1 MTEGYQPPTS
11 RSGDVDQDTAT
22 LPRVTVP
29 PASAGSRADAP
40 GAAGAPGTGAPTGA
54 GSADGWS
61 TVSRSDAPRPPAVR
75 PDAAPGR
82 SDIAPGRS
90 DAVSS
95 RPDLPTDRYA
105 TGSGDPRGAGYGNPG
120 NPGYGNPGNP
130 GYGNPGNPGYGNP
143 GNPGYSGYEGEQPDA
158 GGLGSRLSAA
168 ASTVAAGATAA
179 AVNAKTAIKSAANEA
194 ESRAGRPAAGRPRG
208 RQPRRA
214 RLTLSHI
221 NVYSVFKFSCVLAIA
236 LFFVWLITVG
246 VLYGVLDVS
255 GVFDRVNSAVHDING
270 NGKDTNVITGSVVF
284 GFAIII
290 GVVNIV
296 LFIAL
301 STVGA
306 MVYNLCADLVGGAEV
321 TLSERE

>member
-1 MTEGYQPPTS
+1 
-11 RSGDVDQDTAT
+11 
-22 LPRVTVP
+22 
-29 PASAGSRADAP
+29 
-40 GAAGAPGTGAPTGA
+40 
-54 GSADGWS
+54 
-61 TVSRSDAPRPPAVR
+61 VSRSDAGR
-75 PDAAPGR
+75 PDGSPAR
-82 SDIAPGRS
+82 TE
-90 DAVSS
+90 
-95 RPDLPTDRYA
+95 LPTDRYA
-105 TGSGDPRGAGYGNPG
+105 TGPGDPRGAGYGSS
-120 NPGYGNPGNP
+120 GYGSGT
-130 GYGNPGNPGYGNP
+130 GYGSGSASGYGGP
-143 GNPGYSGYEGEQPDA
+143 GGYPGQGGYDGSQQEA
-158 GGLGSRLSAA
+158 GGLGSRISAA
-168 ASTVAAGATAA
+168 ASTVAATATAA
-179 AVNAKTAIKSAANEA
+179 AVNAKTAMKSAANEA
-194 ESRAGRPAAGRPRG
+194 ESRAGRPVAGRPRG

-246 VLYGVLDVS
+246 VLYGILDVS

-270 NGKDTNVITGSVVF
+270 NGKTNNVITGSVVF

>member
-1 MTEGYQPPTS
+1 MPLHDS
-11 RSGDVDQDTAT
+11 
-22 LPRVTVP
+22 
-29 PASAGSRADAP
+29 SAGL
-40 GAAGAPGTGAPTGA
+40 GAK
-54 GSADGWS
+54 
-61 TVSRSDAPRPPAVR
+61 
-75 PDAAPGR
+75 
-82 SDIAPGRS
+82 
-90 DAVSS
+90 
-95 RPDLPTDRYA
+95 
-105 TGSGDPRGAGYGNPG
+105 
-120 NPGYGNPGNP
+120 
-130 GYGNPGNPGYGNP
+130 
-143 GNPGYSGYEGEQPDA
+143 
-158 GGLGSRLSAA
+158 LSAA
-168 ASTVAAGATAA
+168 ASTVAATATTA

-194 ESRAGRPAAGRPRG
+194 ENRAGRPVTGRARG

-236 LFFVWLITVG
+236 LFFVWLIMVG
-246 VLYGVLDVS
+246 VLYGILDVS
-255 GVFDRVNSAVHDING
+255 GVFDRVNDAVHQISGD
-270 NGKDTNVITGSVVF
+270 GKTNNVVTGPVVF

>member
-11 RSGDVDQDTAT
+11 RNRGNPEQDTAT

-29 PASAGSRADAP
+29 PSSAGSAAP
-40 GAAGAPGTGAPTGA
+40 AGTGTP
-54 GSADGWS
+54 GSAGPGVPGGQRGVNPPNDGWS
-61 TVSRSDAPRPPAVR
+61 AVSRSDAPPVNRPDGSSGRPPAGY
-75 PDAAPGR
+75 AA
-82 SDIAPGRS
+82 
-90 DAVSS
+90 
-95 RPDLPTDRYA
+95 
-105 TGSGDPRGAGYGNPG
+105 DPRGVDPRGVPQGVDPRG
-120 NPGYGNPGNP
+120 VGSQDPRGVG
-130 GYGNPGNPGYGNP
+130 
-143 GNPGYSGYEGEQPDA
+143 SQPDA
-158 GGLGSRLSAA
+158 GGLGARLSAA
-168 ASTVAAGATAA
+168 ASTVAAGATTA
-179 AVNAKTAIKSAANEA
+179 AVNAKTAIKTAANEA
-194 ESRAGRPAAGRPRG
+194 ENRAGRPPTGRGRG

-236 LFFVWLITVG
+236 LFFVWLIMVG
-246 VLYGVLDVS
+246 VLYGILDVS
-255 GVFDRVNSAVHDING
+255 GVFDRVNNAVHQISGDD
-270 NGKDTNVITGSVVF
+270 KSSNVVTGPVVF

-301 STVGA
+301 ATVGA

>member
-1 MTEGYQPPTS
+1 
-11 RSGDVDQDTAT
+11 
-22 LPRVTVP
+22 
-29 PASAGSRADAP
+29 
-40 GAAGAPGTGAPTGA
+40 
-54 GSADGWS
+54 
-61 TVSRSDAPRPPAVR
+61 VSRSDGSRTPSGR
-75 PDAAPGR
+75 PDGAP
-82 SDIAPGRS
+82 A
-90 DAVSS
+90 

-105 TGSGDPRGAGYGNPG
+105 APGQADPRGAGS
-120 NPGYGNPGNP
+120 
-130 GYGNPGNPGYGNP
+130 
-143 GNPGYSGYEGEQPDA
+143 GYSGYGSGPGYSPSSGYGPGSGYGDGSGYGPGSGYGAGGPGGSGGSQQQEEA
-158 GGLGSRLSAA
+158 GGLGSRISAA
-168 ASTVAAGATAA
+168 ASTVAATATAA
-179 AVNAKTAIKSAANEA
+179 AVNAKTAMRSAANEA
-194 ESRAGRPAAGRPRG
+194 ESRAGRPVAGRPRG

-236 LFFVWLITVG
+236 LFFVWLIMVG
-246 VLYGVLDVS
+246 VLYGILDVS

-270 NGKDTNVITGSVVF
+270 NGKTNNVITGSVVF

-301 STVGA
+301 STIGA